1 MAIYRTMNK
10 IFLTLLIILSCR
22 FLMADELEDIYEN
35 ILIKYAK
42 IKFYEADFEQENYW
56 KEIDISQTSYGKVYF
71 DVDNFLMLYEQ
82 PENQFLLFQNDD
94 VTIYDSASNQAMI
107 SNNMD
112 IELRP
117 VNLISEYWENSEK
130 KLEFVLDNL
139 IKISLTT
146 ENNNKISLILA
157 DYLLEEILIYDQDDN
172 FVLYK
177 FKNAQINQELPS
189 NIFEIELPEDA
200 NLIDNRN

>member
-1 MAIYRTMNK
+1 MNK

>member
-1 MAIYRTMNK
+1 
-10 IFLTLLIILSCR
+10 
-22 FLMADELEDIYEN
+22 MADELEDIYEN